1 MTKGQ
6 GGGGIRAEHYP
17 KTKQIN
23 PEQVRPYD
31 TRLIPAPVPDT
42 DLCDCPHVVLC
53 LNSEWASHLDGLLER
68 LLYRDAWAGTDEDK
82 DRAVQTIER
91 LLSMFKVNDMC
102 CCGDRKPTNQR
113 VNPITGKIEYSYD
126 GGQTW
131 EEAPNS
137 DDPRFSSP
145 VYAPPEDLPAP
156 GSDRRCI
163 QAGNFV
169 QFCKQQTDAFIA
181 DSGSWLA
188 LTGLVIAFLALLTVL
203 GAISL
208 GTLTPVILPLMAAIW
223 SLGNSG
229 FNAVM
234 NQAAYDDLLCVLY
247 CHIPEDGIITEAVW
261 QQIKGAIK
269 EEIPGTP
276 GLYFYMYVLSC
287 GPVGVQNMMYI
298 PSPSSP
304 PNCEACDACDPEWC
318 YEFNFLITDG
328 TFVNVSGSNYGN
340 WSSGQGWV
348 SELVSGSGGQSIWIK
363 RDFVATITRVEIDV
377 TWTNTSGRNIQ
388 VNTQDTALITDVG
401 AAPLSHTFTWDGL
414 RGATQLVLNPSGGAG
429 NVVRITRLLVRGTGT
444 NPFGTDNC

>member
-42 DLCDCPHVVLC
+42 DLCDCPRVQLC
-53 LNSEWASHLDGLLER
+53 INSEWASHLDGLLER

-82 DRAVQTIER
+82 DRAIATIER
-91 LLSMFKVNDMC
+91 LLSMFKVRDMC

-229 FNAVM
+229 FSAVM

-304 PNCEACDACDPEWC
+304 PNCEACPEC
-318 YEFNFLITDG
+318 EPVTCANSVVIQAGVLIETGADY
-328 TFVNVSGSNYGN
+328 VIIESRPYNP
-340 WSSGQGWV
+340 
-348 SELVSGSGGQSIWIK
+348 GSGTTEAVVILFENNGCCTVNQPEAVPGFPVSSPSFHSHRCNGTLLSADWVQPECMRDISIFKTGAPTFRIK
-363 RDFVATITRVEIDV
+363 F
-377 TWTNTSGRNIQ
+377 
-388 VNTQDTALITDVG
+388 
-401 AAPLSHTFTWDGL
+401 TFS
-414 RGATQLVLNPSGGAG
+414 AECS
-429 NVVRITRLLVRGTGT
+429 
-444 NPFGTDNC
+444 